1 MSPFKSKAQMK
12 KLFSLESE
20 GKLKPGTA
28 EEFARATPN
37 INKLPEKVA
46 PKRLK
51 IRRVRVIK

>member
-1 MSPFKSKAQMK
+1 MK